1 MSVIRRLVDRGDLER
16 VRELKHVYVVTSPFA
31 AAIPLSDEQIIQEAS
46 PLCFFSHLTA
56 LAYHGLTDVIPNRI
70 YASTATT
77 PSHRLPLGT
86 SPDDWFDL
94 TIPVGQLPAAIGGLS
109 VVWSRPEHDQG
120 VEVAFSQGSSIY
132 VTNVERTLLE
142 CLKEPSKS
150 HGIATVLAAWRR
162 ASESWDLDRLL
173 LYADQGP
180 VVRQRVGYLV
190 ERRGQSH
197 PALLQWKENLRRGGS
212 MRLVA
217 SEPYSPVY
225 SESWNLSLNVPE
237 SVLGILDD

>member
-1 MSVIRRLVDRGDLER
+1 MSVIRRLVERGDLER
-16 VRELKHVYVVTSPFA
+16 VRELKHVYIVVSPYA

-56 LAYHGLTDVIPNRI
+56 LAHHGLTDVIPNRI
-70 YASTATT
+70 CACNAI
-77 PSHRLPLGT
+77 PRSHRLPLGT
-86 SPDDWFDL
+86 SPDDWFEL
-94 TIPVGQLPAAIGGLS
+94 TIPVGQLPAAIGDLS
-109 VVWSRPEHDQG
+109 VVWSRPEHEQG
-120 VEVAFSQGSSIY
+120 VEVAFSQGSSVY
-132 VTNVERTLLE
+132 VTNMERTLLD
-142 CLKEPSKS
+142 CLREPSKS

-173 LYADQGP
+173 QYADQGP
-180 VVRQRVGYLV
+180 IVRQRVGYLV
-190 ERRGQSH
+190 ERLGQSH
-197 PALLQWKENLRRGGS
+197 PVLSKWKENLKRGGS

-237 SVLGILDD
+237 SVLAVLDD